1 VKERKVKLM
10 KKEFE
15 PKFIPDN
22 PLTKNPYDPRDTS
35 RKSIPRED
43 THPGTGLRELN
54 GEANELSAES
64 MLGEDEKNN

>member
-1 VKERKVKLM
+1 M

-22 PLTKNPYDPRDTS
+22 PLTKNPYDPRDRGRIS
-35 RKSIPRED
+35 VPRED

-54 GEANELSAES
+54 GEVNEVNAKNL
-64 MLGEDEKNN
+64 LGEDE